1 MPVNQSEESIWSV
14 WTNGSGGL
22 WPEHLLHVLQARR
35 VQEGQLVEAQSGVPL
50 PHAGQDAVVE
60 VGLVGDDED
69 LQPGLR
75 EQV

>member
-1 MPVNQSEESIWSV
+1 MSGV

-50 PHAGQDAVVE
+50 PHAGQDGVVE